1 MLRQRNVSSRSDP
14 LAKRGEHR
22 IPGNVGS
29 VVAMPVEAIDSRPEL
44 QRRLSVVLLA
54 AFTIFLLTASFAPF
68 NAWYFAY
75 VALVP
80 WVVILSCSTHRR
92 WALLWAVAT
101 GLIFWA
107 LNLYWLWWIT
117 LEGYAASVAYL
128 TMYWVVAA
136 VAVRA
141 AARRNWPMWIVL
153 PAVWVALEY
162 ARNYVISGF
171 PWFFLAHS
179 QYARTRLIQIAD
191 LTGQYGVSFFVA
203 MVNGALAD
211 LIAFRWWA
219 SEAATRS
226 RRWTVAAGLAA
237 VVVAGGAILVYGG
250 WRLSQQTTR
259 PGPVIGIVQQAFPI
273 TLFGRDA
280 SPEEI
285 FDRHLRESRQLV
297 GAGCDLVLWP
307 ETMLPSGMNAEFLDI
322 DETSLGPRGQEIL
335 SELRGQARQMGEL
348 SAALD
353 CPILAGGS
361 TLRRNPTP
369 INEDDHWLIGNS
381 TLWFDR
387 SERPSGIYSKMHMV
401 PFSEYVPFK
410 SSWPW
415 LHQTLRRFVPPVM
428 EQLEPGDQPVT
439 FSLERRGQRWS
450 LASPICYEGTFADLC
465 RDLVMRDGRK
475 AAGVLANL
483 SNDGWFVWRW
493 RQGPWHGSTEHSQHM
508 VQYCFRAVETRTPV
522 IRSVNTGISASI
534 DSCGRIAAVLTQG
547 GMTELACGTL
557 VLDGAVDRQG
567 DTPEGHGPKVLVDD
581 RVTVYSLV
589 GDAFARGVCAA
600 AVAMCLV
607 PWRWKHRRKKRQ

>member
-1 MLRQRNVSSRSDP
+1 
-14 LAKRGEHR
+14 
-22 IPGNVGS
+22 
-29 VVAMPVEAIDSRPEL
+29 MPVEATGSRPEL
-44 QRRLSVVLLA
+44 RRRFSVVLLA
-54 AFTIFLLTASFAPF
+54 TFTVFLLTASFAPF

-75 VALVP
+75 IALVP
-80 WVVILSCSTHRR
+80 WIVILSCSTHRR
-92 WALLWAVAT
+92 WALAWAVAA

-117 LEGYAASVAYL
+117 LAGYAALVAYL
-128 TMYWVVAA
+128 TMYWLVAA
-136 VAVRA
+136 VVVRA
-141 AARRNWPMWIVL
+141 AGRRNWPMWIVL
-153 PAVWVALEY
+153 PVVWVALEY

-179 QYARTRLIQIAD
+179 QYARARLIQIAD

-211 LIAFRWWA
+211 LIAFRWWTA
-219 SEAATRS
+219 VVAR
-226 RRWTVAAGLAA
+226 RGRWTVLAGPVA

-285 FDRHLRESRQLV
+285 FDRHLRETQKLV
-297 GAGCDLVLWP
+297 GTGCDLVLWP
-307 ETMLPSGMNAEFLDI
+307 ETMLPAGMNADFLDI
-322 DETSLGPRGQEIL
+322 DETSLNPRGREIL
-335 SELRGQARQMGEL
+335 AKLRGQAQRLGAI
-348 SAALD
+348 SSALD

-369 INEDDHWLIGNS
+369 INEDDRWLIGNS

-387 SERPSGIYSKMHMV
+387 SQRPTGSYSKMHLV

-415 LHQTLRRFVPPVM
+415 LHRTLRHFVPPVM
-428 EQLEPGDQPVT
+428 EQLEPGDRPVT
-439 FSLERRGQRWS
+439 FPLERRGQRWS
-450 LASPICYEGTFADLC
+450 LASPICYEGTFAGIC
-465 RDLVMRDGRK
+465 RDLVMRDCRK
-475 AAGVLANL
+475 AADILANL

-493 RQGPWHGSTEHSQHM
+493 GQGPWHGSTEQSQHM

-522 IRSVNTGISASI
+522 IRAVNTGISASI
-534 DSCGRIAAVLTQG
+534 DSCGRIAAVLAQG

-557 VLDGAVDRQG
+557 VLDGVVDNQG
-567 DTPEGHGPKVLVDD
+567 QPPDGHGPKVLVDD

-589 GDAFARGVCAA
+589 GDAFAWGVSAA
-600 AVAMCLV
+600 AFAMCLV
-607 PWRWKHRRKKRQ
+607 LWRWKHRSKKGQ